1 MESKR
6 PCDGGRIVCLTF
18 NFFEKPLWYF
28 GSFFF
33 YPVFFIAELD
43 IADTTCARIK
53 VLKFSKVLTF
63 QKKSRSCWLFKNIPK

>member
-1 MESKR
+1 MLNLKFFLKA
-6 PCDGGRIVCLTF
+6 LTVLW
-18 NFFEKPLWYF
+18 FF
-28 GSFFF
+28 FFF
-33 YPVFFIAELD
+33 YPVIFIAELD